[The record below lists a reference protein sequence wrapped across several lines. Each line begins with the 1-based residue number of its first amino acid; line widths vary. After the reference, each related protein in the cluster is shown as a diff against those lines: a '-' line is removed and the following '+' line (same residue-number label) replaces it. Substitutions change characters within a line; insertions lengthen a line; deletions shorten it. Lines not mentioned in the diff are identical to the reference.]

1 MAGRQVR
8 FSRRMLVTWL
18 VLASGI
24 IFLAPER
31 VTGRMQLAFAG
42 IFRWPLKVGRVV
54 SLSAQTEES
63 GADEIERLK
72 SQYGNHIQNL
82 DMELKEAYE
91 RVDKLSGL
99 RNRLPWGGVR
109 FIAADISRL
118 SLEGPKN
125 EMFINRGRD
134 DGVRDGCYV
143 LGDNSVVGVVAETAG
158 GTSKVRLVTDADSR
172 IAVTIGNLNIETL
185 LDGFGNGFAKAQLV
199 PREHKVKKGDKVF
212 ALKRGGALG
221 SPIIVGEVVEV
232 KRDDFKPLIWDIT
245 VRPVCGVEGLADV
258 AVVVMGR
265 DKLEDI

>member
-24 IFLAPER
+24 VLLAPER

-42 IFRWPLKVGRVV
+42 IFRLPLEVGRAA
-54 SLSAQTEES
+54 SLSVRTEES
-63 GADEIERLK
+63 ATDEKERLK
-72 SQYGNHIQNL
+72 SQYANHIQNL
-82 DMELKEAYE
+82 DMELKEAYA
-91 RVDKLSGL
+91 RVDRLSGL
-99 RNRLPWGGVR
+99 RNRLPWDGVR
-109 FIAADISRL
+109 FITADVSRL

-134 DGVRDGCYV
+134 DGVREGCYV
-143 LGDNSVVGVVAETAG
+143 LADNSVVGVVSETAG
-158 GTSKVRLVTDADSR
+158 GTSKIRLVTDADSR
-172 IAVTIGNLNIETL
+172 IAVTIGSLNIETL
-185 LDGFGNGFAKAQLV
+185 LDGFGNGVAKAQLV

-212 ALKRGGALG
+212 ALKRDGALG
-221 SPIIVGEVVEV
+221 SPVIAGEVVEV

-245 VRPVCGVEGLADV
+245 VKPVCGVEGLADV

-265 DKLEDI
+265 DG